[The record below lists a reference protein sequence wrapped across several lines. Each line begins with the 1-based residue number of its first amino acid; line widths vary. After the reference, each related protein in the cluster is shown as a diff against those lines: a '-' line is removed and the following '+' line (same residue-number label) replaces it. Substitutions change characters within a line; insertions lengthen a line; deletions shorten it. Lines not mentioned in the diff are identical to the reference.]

1 MRVDGTVPIERGTRR
16 RIWAVVYVAASFA
29 ASPLAAQEG
38 PAAGREAVLMP
49 GDVVRITVWRR
60 PELSGDFAVAAD
72 GSIRHPIYQAVKVA
86 GVGIPAAE
94 ARLRDFLT
102 RLESTPQFVLEPL
115 FRVTVGGEVRQPN
128 LYSLPQ
134 ETSVSQAVAM
144 AGGPTERGRLDRVVL
159 QRDGR
164 EQVIDLNAPGFS
176 AAHMPVRS
184 GDRIFVARRRDW
196 RDYVVPIASTI
207 AAGAAVVNIFLTRR

>member
-1 MRVDGTVPIERGTRR
+1 MTVDSTVHIERCTGW
-16 RIWAVVYVAASFA
+16 RIWAVVCLAGSLAAS
-29 ASPLAAQEG
+29 SLAAQNG
-38 PAAGREAVLMP
+38 SAAAREAVLMP
-49 GDVVRITVWRR
+49 GDMVRITVWRQ

-72 GSIRHPIYQAVKVA
+72 GSIRHPLYQAVKVA
-86 GVGIPAAE
+86 GVGTTAAE
-94 ARLRDFLT
+94 ARLREFLG

-144 AGGPTERGRLDRVVL
+144 AGGPTERGRLDRVIL

-164 EQVIDLNAPGFS
+164 EQVIDLNVPGFG

-196 RDYVVPIASTI
+196 RDYVTPVASTL
-207 AAGAAVVNIFLTRR
+207 AAAVGIVNIVLARR